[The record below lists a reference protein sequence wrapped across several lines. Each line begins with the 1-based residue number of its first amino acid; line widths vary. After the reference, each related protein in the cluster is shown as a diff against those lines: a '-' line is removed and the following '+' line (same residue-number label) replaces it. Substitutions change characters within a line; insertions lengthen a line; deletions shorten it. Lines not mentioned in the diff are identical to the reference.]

1 MKPTPSDV
9 HVNQPLTNISIA
21 YLQSQARFVAD
32 RVFPVV
38 SVDKQSDRYYTYD
51 RGDWN
56 RNEMQERAPSTESA
70 GSGYRLDNTP
80 TYYCREYA
88 LHRDIPD
95 QVIANADSVLNPMR
109 ESTEYLTLKALI
121 HREKVWATNFFT
133 TGKWVTDVT
142 GVASG
147 PTTGQFLQWNDANA
161 KPVPQIRAAATSI
174 LERTGVMPNVL
185 VLGKRVYDALLD
197 NPEIMDRIK
206 YGQTAGGPAM
216 VNTNLL
222 AQLFEVDRVEVMAGI
237 ENTAAEGV
245 TNVHSFIAGKSA
257 LLVHSATSPG
267 LMTPSGGYTFAWS
280 RMGNAGQTIR
290 EFRMDELKATRIEIE
305 TNFDQKL
312 IAADLGYFFATA
324 VA

>member
-1 MKPTPSDV
+1 MNPTPSDV

-32 RVFPVV
+32 RVFPIIPVE
-38 SVDKQSDRYYTYD
+38 KQSDRYYTYD

-95 QVIANADSVLNPMR
+95 QVLANADAMLNPMR
-109 ESTEYLTLKALI
+109 ESAEYLTLKALI
-121 HREKVWATNFFT
+121 HREKIWAANYFT
-133 TGKWVTDVT
+133 TGKWTTDVT

-147 PTTGQFLQWNDANA
+147 PTAGQFLQWNDKAA
-161 KPVPQIRAAATSI
+161 LPVPQICAAATTI
-174 LERTGVMPNVL
+174 LERTGIAPNVL
-185 VLGKRVYDALLD
+185 VLGKRAYDALLD

-206 YGQTAGGPAM
+206 YGQTAGGPAL
-216 VNTNLL
+216 VNPNLL

-237 ENTAAEGV
+237 ENTAAEGAA
-245 TNVHSFIAGKSA
+245 NAHSFISGKAA
-257 LLVHSATSPG
+257 LLVHSAPNPG

-280 RMGNAGQTIR
+280 RIGSVGQVIR
-290 EFRMDELKATRIEIE
+290 EFRMDELKATRLEIE

-312 IAADLGYFFATA
+312 ISPDLGYFFATA

>member
-9 HVNQPLTNISIA
+9 HVNQPLTQISIA

-38 SVDKQSDRYYTYD
+38 NVDKQSDRYYTYD

-80 TYYCREYA
+80 TYFCREYA

-109 ESTEYLTLKALI
+109 ESVEYLTLKALI

-133 TGKWVTDVT
+133 TGKWVTDVA
-142 GVASG
+142 GVASN

-161 KPVPQIRAAATSI
+161 KPIPQIRAAATSI

-237 ENTAAEGV
+237 ENTAAEGAA
-245 TNVHSFIAGKSA
+245 NVHAFIAGKSA
-257 LLVHSATSPG
+257 LLVHSAPSPG
-267 LMTPSGGYTFAWS
+267 LMTPSAGYTFAWS
-280 RMGNAGQTIR
+280 RMGNAGQVIR

-312 IAADLGYFFATA
+312 IAADLGYFFGTA

>member
-1 MKPTPSDV
+1 MNPTPSDV
-9 HVNQPLTNISIA
+9 HINQPLTNISIA

-56 RNEMQERAPSTESA
+56 RSEMQERAPSTESA

-109 ESTEYLTLKALI
+109 ESVEYLTLKALI
-121 HREKVWATNFFT
+121 HREKLWAANYFT

-142 GVASG
+142 GVASN
-147 PTTGQFLQWNDANA
+147 PSTGQFLQWNDANA

-174 LERTGVMPNVL
+174 LERTGVMPNTL

-216 VNTNLL
+216 VNANLL

-237 ENTAAEGV
+237 ENTAAEGAA
-245 TNVHSFIAGKSA
+245 NVHAFIAGKAA

-267 LMTPSGGYTFAWS
+267 LMTPSGGYTFAWT
-280 RMGNAGQTIR
+280 RMGNAGQVVR

-312 IAADLGYFFATA
+312 IAADLGYFFAAA

>member
-32 RVFPVV
+32 RVFPVIA
-38 SVDKQSDRYYTYD
+38 VDKQSDRYYVYD

-56 RNEMQERAPSTESA
+56 RNDMAERAPATESA
-70 GSGYRLDNTP
+70 GTSYRLDNTP

-88 LHRDIPD
+88 LHRDVPD
-95 QVIANADSVLNPMR
+95 QVVANADEVLNPLR
-109 ESTEYLTLKALI
+109 DSTELLTQKALI
-121 HREKVWATNFFT
+121 HREKIFAANFFT
-133 TGKWVTDVT
+133 TGKWTTDVT

-147 PTTGQFLQWNDANA
+147 PTTGQFLQWNDAAA
-161 KPVPQIRAAATSI
+161 KPVPQIRAAATTI
-174 LERTGVMPNVL
+174 LERTGIAPNVL

-206 YGQTAGGPAM
+206 YGQTAGGPAL
-216 VNTNLL
+216 VNPNLL

-237 ENTAAEGV
+237 ENTAAEGLASS
-245 TNVHSFIAGKSA
+245 HSFIAGKSA
-257 LLVHSATSPG
+257 LLCYAAPNPG
-267 LMTPSGGYTFAWS
+267 LMTPSAGYTFAW
-280 RMGNAGQTIR
+280 RQMGYTGQIVR
-290 EFRMDELKATRIEIE
+290 EFRMDELKSTRIEIE

-312 IAADLGYFFATA
+312 ISADLGYFFATA

>member
-21 YLQSQARFVAD
+21 YLQSQMRFVAD
-32 RVFPVV
+32 RIFPVIPV
-38 SVDKQSDRYYTYD
+38 EKQSDRYYTYD

-95 QVIANADSVLNPMR
+95 QVIANADSVLNPLR
-109 ESTEYLTLKALI
+109 ESAEFLTMKALI
-121 HREKVWATNFFT
+121 HREKIFAANFFT
-133 TGKWVTDVT
+133 TGKWTTDVT
-142 GVASG
+142 GVASA
-147 PTTGQFLQWNDANA
+147 PSSGQFLQWNDASA
-161 KPVPQIRAAATSI
+161 DPIKGIRTASTTI
-174 LERTGVMPNVL
+174 LESTGIAPNVL

-197 NPEIMDRIK
+197 NPAVIDRIK
-206 YGQTAGGPAM
+206 YGQTAGGPAL
-216 VNTNLL
+216 VNPNLL
-222 AQLFEVDRVEVMAGI
+222 AQLFEVDRVEIMAGI
-237 ENTAAEGV
+237 ENTAAEGA
-245 TNVHSFIAGKSA
+245 TNAHSFIAGKGA
-257 LLVHSATSPG
+257 LLCYAAPSPG
-267 LMTPSGGYTFAWS
+267 LMTPSAGYTFAWS
-280 RMGNAGQTIR
+280 RMGNVGQVVR
-290 EFRMDELKATRIEIE
+290 EFRMDELKATRLEIE

-312 IAADLGYFFATA
+312 ISADLGYYFASA

>member
-1 MKPTPSDV
+1 MNPSVSDV
-9 HVNQPLTNISIA
+9 HVNQPLTSISLA
-21 YLQSQARFVAD
+21 YLQSQTRFVAD

-38 SVDKQSDRYYTYD
+38 AVDKQSDRYYTYD

-70 GSGYRLDNTP
+70 GSAYRLDNTP

-95 QVIANADSVLNPMR
+95 QVLANADSMLNPMR
-109 ESTEYLTLKALI
+109 ESTEFLTQKALI
-121 HREKVWATNFFT
+121 HREKLWAAAYFT
-133 TGKWVTDVT
+133 TGKWATDVT

-147 PTTGQFLQWNDANA
+147 PTTGQFLQWNDAAA
-161 KPVPQIRAAATSI
+161 KPIPQVRAAATGI
-174 LERTGVMPNVL
+174 LESTGVLPNVL

-197 NPEIMDRIK
+197 NPEIIDRIK
-206 YGQTAGGPAM
+206 YGQTAGGPAL

-237 ENTAAEGV
+237 ENTAAEGK
-245 TNVHSFIAGKSA
+245 TAVHSFISGKGA
-257 LLVHSATSPG
+257 LLCYAAPSPG
-267 LMTPSGGYTFAWS
+267 LMTPSAGYTFAWT
-280 RMGNAGQTIR
+280 RMGNAGQVIR
-290 EFRMDELKATRIEIE
+290 EFRMDELKATRLEIE